1 MNNLKWWKDRGNKI
15 RDLKFFSLQA
25 TINCFSV
32 PRCLGNLSHSYR
44 YFALTAAATLKKSL
58 NACPNLDFEILERFF
73 KKGMLSCSVPRFGL
87 YSLWGSS
94 LLSGGVGEGRGGLSA
109 IASHTEF
116 FKDRD
121 APGLSS
127 SVRINLRRSL
137 TGGLSTIVLPT
148 VLKRSLEPMRS

>member
-1 MNNLKWWKDRGNKI
+1 MPVPILTSKSWKDSSKKVCYHALFHGLVCI
-15 RDLKFFSLQA
+15 ACEEAL
-25 TINCFSV
+25 CY
-32 PRCLGNLSHSYR
+32 LG
-44 YFALTAAATLKKSL
+44 
-58 NACPNLDFEILERFF
+58 
-73 KKGMLSCSVPRFGL
+73 G
-87 YSLWGSS
+87 WG
-94 LLSGGVGEGRGGLSA
+94 GGRGGLSA